1 MHIRIVLAS
10 LCIALPMLASG
21 AKPVRFDA
29 QLQSFNAAGVPV
41 NSNAVGQAWVEIVD
55 DGTAIY
61 YQVEVAGIENA
72 FMAHIH
78 VSGVPVQLTDPAGP
92 IVFWFFGGPPASP
105 ANAIGARINGS
116 LARGYINADANIA
129 LTADSSAGTPAIG
142 ALAAMPGARPVPSVP
157 PTGTVL
163 SPENQSSSR
172 LTGFSCP
179 AVNVRGFPSL

>member
-1 MHIRIVLAS
+1 MHIRIVLTS

-116 LARGYINADANIA
+116 LARGYITADAN
-129 LTADSSAGTPAIG
+129 LD
-142 ALAAMPGARPVPSVP
+142 
-157 PTGTVL
+157 TGTVSDL
-163 SPENQSSSR
+163 IDAIREGRATIVAHTLQN
-172 LTGFSCP
+172 P
-179 AVNVRGFPSL
+179 AGEIRGTLQ